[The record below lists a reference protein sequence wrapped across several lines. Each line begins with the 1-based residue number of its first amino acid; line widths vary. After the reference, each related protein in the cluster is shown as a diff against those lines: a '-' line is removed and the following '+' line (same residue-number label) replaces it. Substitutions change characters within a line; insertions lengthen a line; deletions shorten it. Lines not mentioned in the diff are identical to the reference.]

1 MIQKLDTGNKVI
13 PVTLMT
19 KWKERGGY
27 GWSVEQRNSEF
38 YSEIQRRGPHAF
50 QLLVQSLQRSGHE
63 KLVYL
68 LEPTLSV
75 PEADEEDQPNILRH
89 LEYYKQEGIP
99 YVYVDKNWQGVECL
113 KDREVLQNFF
123 CGLGYQNWEDPG
135 PRDDV
140 ESLIVLNFSNLNNGG
155 VNREHNWI
163 HDHFNQPFLYTK
175 PKILLS
181 FRYEGSKKNM
191 KSAEQDSGGRPT
203 LYQDI
208 LQVKIFIDRSN
219 KGPEQ
224 VSEEVNHLI
233 RIFGMDDP
241 ESLEDKLH
249 KLSENMQLHQQN
261 IGFSKQFR
269 LKRRHQEST
278 LL

>member
-1 MIQKLDTGNKVI
+1 MDEVHKRRINSNLRILVDETRHEPLIYMIQKLDTGNKVI

-75 PEADEEDQPNILRH
+75 PEADEEDQPNILR
-89 LEYYKQEGIP
+89 
-99 YVYVDKNWQGVECL
+99 
-113 KDREVLQNFF
+113 
-123 CGLGYQNWEDPG
+123 DPG

-181 FRYEGSKKNM
+181 FRYE
-191 KSAEQDSGGRPT
+191 
-203 LYQDI
+203 
-208 LQVKIFIDRSN
+208 
-219 KGPEQ
+219 
-224 VSEEVNHLI
+224 
-233 RIFGMDDP
+233 
-241 ESLEDKLH
+241 
-249 KLSENMQLHQQN
+249 
-261 IGFSKQFR
+261 
-269 LKRRHQEST
+269 
-278 LL
+278 